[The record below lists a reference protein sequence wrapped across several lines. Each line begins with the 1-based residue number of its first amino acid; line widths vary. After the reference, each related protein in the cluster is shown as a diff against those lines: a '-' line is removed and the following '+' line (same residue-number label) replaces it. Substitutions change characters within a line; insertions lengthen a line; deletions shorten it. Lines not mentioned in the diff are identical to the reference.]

1 MIFESFLLKTI
12 AKLANRAGE
21 LFDLSVRKV
30 AIDKTVS
37 SRCTVFPSR
46 FDCADFR
53 TRPRK
58 CNETS
63 AGDRKMGM
71 SLKGISMKKFVLIGL
86 MGTLTLLYQNC
97 SGTNFEVDN
106 AEKAIALKQESVFD
120 LHHGDDGMTA
130 GGVADDA
137 HITGPSTT
145 ATPTS
150 GMPTSGMPTTS
161 APTSGSMPDADM
173 AHSLSISFGFLCS
186 NVQSQAAGGNL
197 LSASAV
203 KVVIAKAGEQT
214 PICEL
219 NGDFKSEILNKK
231 QLSLKLCGGLE
242 PGNYSAYI
250 VDTKV
255 PYMNGKMTIEKS
267 LTHGLLKFSIASDG
281 TVKKGSGGKVDILY
295 DLNNAHQQYSSLN
308 KQYSSSTKDTQKDC
322 DKRAS
327 PLIVSMESSAR
338 GIKLSSPLEGVQF
351 DILGA
356 RSAPRAHAMKQISWM
371 VAEDHEYYFIALPNK
386 QGQVLG
392 IDELFGDNT
401 YGPDRK
407 FAENGYAALAKY
419 DDDRDH
425 LITPHD
431 EVFEKLRL
439 WKDSNLDGIAQPN
452 ELYTLKEK
460 GVALIDLRYDKRY
473 QETDIYGNQT
483 LMKSVVKTEDG
494 KLHLLF
500 DLWFRYINIP

>member
-1 MIFESFLLKTI
+1 
-12 AKLANRAGE
+12 
-21 LFDLSVRKV
+21 
-30 AIDKTVS
+30 
-37 SRCTVFPSR
+37 
-46 FDCADFR
+46 
-53 TRPRK
+53 
-58 CNETS
+58 
-63 AGDRKMGM
+63 
-71 SLKGISMKKFVLIGL
+71 MKKFVLIGL
-86 MGTLTLLYQNC
+86 MGTLTLFYQNC
-97 SGTNFEVDN
+97 SGTKFEVSE
-106 AEKAIALKQESVFD
+106 AEKAVALKQENVFD
-120 LHHGDDGMTA
+120 LHHGDDGVLA
-130 GGVADDA
+130 ADPADDA
-137 HITGPSTT
+137 HITGPGTS

-150 GMPTSGMPTTS
+150 GMPSTSTPKSPSSTTPTTS
-161 APTSGSMPDADM
+161 MSESDM

-203 KVVIAKAGEQT
+203 KLVIAKTGEST
-214 PICEL
+214 PLCEL

-231 QLSLKLCGGLE
+231 QLSVKLCGGLE
-242 PGNYSAYI
+242 PGNYAAYI

-295 DLNNAHQQYSSLN
+295 DLNKSQQLYSKLN
-308 KQYSSSTKDTQKDC
+308 KQYASSTADTQKDC

-338 GIKLSSPLEGVQF
+338 GIRLSSPLDGVQF

-356 RSAPRAHAMKQISWM
+356 RSAPQAHAMKQISWM
-371 VAEDHEYYFIALPNK
+371 VQEDHEYYFIALPNK

-407 FAENGYAALAKY
+407 FAENGYAALAKF

-439 WKDSNLDGIAQPN
+439 WKDSNLDGVAQPN

-494 KLHLLF
+494 KMHLLF